1 MLMEDLR
8 THRTGWLAA
17 VALCALLAVVGA
29 LVSSLQWVNR
39 SFPGFFVYDNL
50 TVAPYS
56 LPQWTGNREGLK
68 YLDRILTVQGEPL
81 SDSRM
86 IYDLVRA
93 SPPGNEFQYGVEK
106 GGKIVQLRIP
116 SMKFTFHDW
125 LLSFGT
131 YLLAGLGFLVIGFT
145 PFYMRAASPAAAPLF
160 FMVSAVFVWFTTTF
174 DFMTTYYLP
183 KEVRVFALTLTPGA
197 ALHLGLALVGGF
209 ERLKRARRW
218 LYLIYGMSI
227 ALGLAYSLT
236 FHGSL
241 DLWRW
246 GLRSVY
252 AFTFLASLAFV
263 GLLWAGLGNP
273 ATDLERSRLR
283 IILIG
288 ALLGF
293 FLSTLGT
300 VMTIIFLWEIPYNL
314 SLIPT
319 VFFPLSVAYAL
330 LKYSLFDLDV
340 IVKAGLARTA
350 LAGVLLLLY
359 VLLVSSLGVGA
370 GIFGQDSLVPLT
382 FSILVVLIFN
392 PLLRSIENAVDRY
405 VYRKEYDPAEL
416 QSEASAL
423 LRSLSRPQAV
433 AEEFI
438 GLITDRMK
446 IASAGLCFRP
456 EHPDKSSIASL
467 GVAGDAARETFV
479 RLQAIWSK
487 CYGST
492 KKGLSRGEWSAE
504 ALGRE
509 QQSELES
516 IFGALKAEL
525 VIPIVFQDQVVG
537 FVALGRR
544 HSGRGY
550 DGDDFGLLC
559 NLADQLA
566 LALENGMLFE
576 DSERAKENY
585 RRMYDEAQA
594 LNRKLLETDRQK
606 KDFVANISHELRTPV
621 CTILGYA
628 EVLRDPDFS
637 GDRREI
643 FDRVANHGHELSQL
657 MDNLLQFC
665 RMESG
670 SLSVALRE
678 MKIAEV
684 FQALEI
690 MARRLIKERPIRF
703 RAQIDPSIEAI
714 LTDPE
719 KFQQVL
725 MHFLTNAVKFTERGE
740 IAVGV
745 VRRMLEEGGPFVE
758 CWVADTGIGIGE
770 DNQEAIFED
779 FRQLER
785 SNVRKYGGTGM
796 GLSISKKLALSLG
809 GRVEVKSEVGKG
821 SVFSLIL
828 PLRETQPVATSLVE
842 VA

>member
-1 MLMEDLR
+1 MDNLR
-8 THRTGWLAA
+8 TQRTGWLAA

-29 LVSSLQWVNR
+29 LLSSLQWVNR
-39 SFPGFFVYDNL
+39 SFPGFFVYANL

-56 LPQWTGNREGLK
+56 LPQWTGRGEGLRF
-68 YLDRILTVQGEPL
+68 LDRVVAVQGEPL
-81 SDSRM
+81 NNSQTL
-86 IYDLVRA
+86 YDAVRA
-93 SPPGNEFQYGVEK
+93 APPGSKFSYTVENEGQ
-106 GGKIVQLRIP
+106 IVQLTIP
-116 SMKFTFHDW
+116 SMRFTFHDW

-160 FMVSAVFVWFTTTF
+160 FMVSAVFVWFAATF
-174 DFMTTYYLP
+174 DFMTTHYLP
-183 KEVRVFALTLTPGA
+183 KEVRVFALTLTPSA
-197 ALHLGLALVGGF
+197 ALHLGLALIGGF
-209 ERLKRARRW
+209 DGLKRARRH
-218 LYLIYGMSI
+218 LYLIYGISI

-252 AFTFLASLAFV
+252 AYTFLASLAFV
-263 GLLWAGLGNP
+263 GLLWAGLRNP
-273 ATDLERSRLR
+273 ASDLERSRLR

-293 FLSTLGT
+293 LLSTLGT
-300 VMTIIFLWEIPYNL
+300 VMTIIFSWNIPYNL

-330 LKYSLFDLDV
+330 LRYSLFDLDV
-340 IVKAGLARTA
+340 FVKAGLARAA

-370 GIFGQDSLVPLT
+370 GIFGQDSLAPLT

-392 PLLRSIENAVDRY
+392 PLLRSIESAVDRY

-423 LRSLSRPQAV
+423 LRSLSRPQVV
-433 AEEFI
+433 AEKFI

-446 IASAGLCFRP
+446 IASVSLSFRP
-456 EHPDKSSIASL
+456 ENPDKANTASIDL
-467 GVAGDAARETFV
+467 MGDVAREMFG
-479 RLQAIWSK
+479 RLHALWSK

-492 KKGLSRGEWSAE
+492 KKGLSRGEWCAE
-504 ALGRE
+504 ALDRE
-509 QQSELES
+509 QQCEFES
-516 IFGALKAEL
+516 IFDALKAEL
-525 VIPIVFQDQVVG
+525 VIPIVFQEQVVG
-537 FVALGRR
+537 FVAFGPR

-550 DGDDFGLLC
+550 DGDDFRLLC

-566 LALENGMLFE
+566 LAFENGMLFE
-576 DSERAKENY
+576 VSERAKESY

-606 KDFVANISHELRTPV
+606 KDFIANISHELRTPV

-637 GDRREI
+637 GDRHVI

-670 SLSVALRE
+670 SLSVAFRE
-678 MKIAEV
+678 MKIAAV

-690 MARRLIKERPIRF
+690 MAQRLIKDRPIRF
-703 RAQIDPSIEAI
+703 RTQIDPAIETV

-745 VRRMLEEGGPFVE
+745 SRILDEGKPYVE
-758 CWVADTGIGIGE
+758 CWVADTGIGIGA
-770 DNQEAIFED
+770 DDQEAIFED

-796 GLSISKKLALSLG
+796 GLSISKKLAHSLG

-828 PLRETQPVATSLVE
+828 PLRETQPPAGASLVE
-842 VA
+842 AV